1 MAPPNQALLAARA
14 LKYRCALSG
23 HAFRNCLETFGE
35 DESFENVARFLDI
48 RSTVLRYCLRMQSD
62 YNDSKE

>member
-23 HAFRNCLETFGE
+23 HAFRNCLET
-35 DESFENVARFLDI
+35 
-48 RSTVLRYCLRMQSD
+48 
-62 YNDSKE
+62 